1 MYGKKI
7 LFTLISGLLVTISLP
22 SSASSSIPDGWYLEG
37 LVGATH
43 LSDKSYPGSSS
54 TSGAGGNINL
64 GYKFMPFFSAE
75 LGYTQYADTNIK
87 DQFGTKAGTDK
98 HRTYDI
104 AGKGILPIST
114 SGFEMFAKLGVQRTT
129 SKISTADP
137 TAASNI
143 SLTGTSHSDTSL
155 YLGAGAQY
163 YFIPELAGVLEW
175 ARAQNNSKT
184 GTLDLYSA
192 GLSFIFG

>member
-1 MYGKKI
+1 MSGKK
-7 LFTLISGLLVTISLP
+7 LFLTVISGFLATISLP
-22 SSASSSIPDGWYLEG
+22 LFASSSIPDGWYLEG
-37 LVGATH
+37 LVGSTH
-43 LSDKSYPGSSS
+43 LSNKSYPGSSS

-75 LGYTQYADTNIK
+75 FGYTQYANTTIK
-87 DQFGTKAGTDK
+87 DQFGTKAATDK

-104 AGKGILPIST
+104 AAKGIVPIST
-114 SGFEMFAKLGVQRTT
+114 SGFEVFAKLGLQRTT
-129 SKISTADP
+129 SKVSTEDP

-143 SLTGTSHSDTSL
+143 GITNTSHSDTSL

-163 YFIPELAGVLEW
+163 YFIPELAGVLQW
-175 ARAQNNSKT
+175 ARAQNNSNT